1 MARAFNVRQGFTPAD
16 DRLPPRMAEP
26 LGPDGP
32 GEPIKPRDVEAAVK
46 LYYEMMGWNAATG
59 EPRVAKLYELDIGW
73 VAETLSAKARTKL
86 GA

>member
-1 MARAFNVRQGFTPAD
+1 
-16 DRLPPRMAEP
+16 
-26 LGPDGP
+26 
-32 GEPIKPRDVEAAVK
+32 VEAAVK